1 MPLSGKQ
8 LFLEVAVNR
17 DLPKTL
23 HYRLPVGMM
32 AQVGVRVEV
41 PLRGGSEVGFVV
53 STSAE
58 PPGDFPVEKIKSIQ
72 AVLDAHPLLDEER
85 IALGRWIA
93 TYYHASLGMTL
104 AAMLPVPARTKH
116 LYGYGPAGSPLDL
129 AGVTAELWNRLGN
142 GALTKRPLLRG
153 LGNDGK
159 AALKRLVEAGHL
171 RVHDEAWAP
180 PVKSKELLAVR
191 LSEGELP
198 DLAEFEKR
206 SPAQARTLS
215 CLATHATQGEL
226 VWAAEL
232 CRWAEVSH
240 STLRSMQ
247 KKELIDLLPVDR
259 LTESK
264 GGVKPTFELT
274 AEQRQALTRLG
285 DALGGYE
292 AFLLEGITG
301 SGKTEVYIRLV
312 KQALEQ
318 GRGAIVL
325 VPEIALTAQLT
336 RQFRE
341 RFGDRVALLHSR
353 QGPAQRRSEWLRLHE
368 GKATVAL
375 GPRSAVF
382 APVRNL
388 GLIVMDEEHEDAYK
402 QGETPRYHAREVAAR
417 RCRQT
422 ASVLLLGSATPAVGT
437 SYLVQQGRIERLQLT
452 HRVDGAQLP
461 TVQTVDLR
469 GRPPEQ
475 LLPPEL
481 LAAVETAVSAGQQ
494 TIILLNRRGFS
505 PFLRCSVCGHTPECP
520 DCSVS
525 LVYHKPRHELRC
537 HYCDY
542 REPRPRLCPGCGK
555 PDTLEQLGAGTQRVE
570 EELIQAMPLTRILR
584 LDTDS
589 TTGAAGHE
597 RVLSRFA
604 TGQADVLIGTQMV
617 AKGLHFPKVTV
628 VGVLYADAG
637 LALPDYRAAERA
649 FNLLYQVIGRAGR
662 GLWPGRAIIAAHTPE
677 HYAIDYACA
686 GEYAAFLEKELA
698 TRKLAAWPPFV
709 RLAALTFSAE
719 DEETAREAAAKA
731 REIVF
736 KTLTAAGFTEEQ
748 ARLLGPAPAPIARQ
762 AKRYRFQLLLKASL
776 GKALNIGLTA
786 LRKASL
792 GSKVKVTVDVDP
804 VSLL

>member
-1 MPLSGKQ
+1 MPPSLQQ
-8 LFLEVAVNR
+8 LYLEVAINR

-23 HYRLPVGMM
+23 HYRLPAGMVARVG
-32 AQVGVRVEV
+32 ARVEV
-41 PLRGGSEVGFVV
+41 PLRGSSEVGFVV
-53 STSAE
+53 AISPE
-58 PPGDFPVEKIKSIQ
+58 PPGDFPVGKIKSILT
-72 AVLDAHPLLDEER
+72 VLDARPLLDEER
-85 IALGRWIA
+85 IALGTWIA
-93 TYYHASLGMTL
+93 RYYHAPLGMTL

-116 LYGYGPAGSPLDL
+116 LYGYGPAGLPLDL
-129 AGVTAELWNRLGN
+129 AGVTAELWNRLSDGE
-142 GALTKRPLLRG
+142 LSKRPLLRG
-153 LGNDGK
+153 LGKEGK
-159 AALKRLVEAGHL
+159 AALNRLVEAGHL

-191 LSEGELP
+191 LSKGELP

-215 CLATHATQGEL
+215 CLATHATQGES

-240 STLRSMQ
+240 STLRSLQ
-247 KKELIDLLPVDR
+247 KKKLVDLFSVDR
-259 LTESK
+259 LVESE
-264 GGVKPTFELT
+264 GGAGPSFELT
-274 AEQRQALTRLG
+274 AEQRQVIARLG
-285 DALGGYE
+285 EALGGYE

-301 SGKTEVYIRLV
+301 SGKTEVYLRLV

-336 RQFRE
+336 RHFRE

-422 ASVLLLGSATPAVGT
+422 HSVLLLGSATPAVGT
-437 SYLVQQGRIERLQLT
+437 SYLVQQGRIERLRLT
-452 HRVDGAQLP
+452 HRVDGARVP
-461 TVQTVDLR
+461 TVQVVDLR
-469 GRPPEQ
+469 GRPKEQ

-481 LAAVETAVSAGQQ
+481 LAAIEEAVATGRQ
-494 TIILLNRRGFS
+494 TIILLNRRGYS
-505 PFLRCSVCGHTPECP
+505 PILRCSVCGHTPTCP

-525 LVYHKPRHELRC
+525 LVFHKPRNELRC

-542 REPRPRLCPGCGK
+542 REVRPTSCPGCGK
-555 PDTLEQLGAGTQRVE
+555 KDTLEQLGAGTQRVE
-570 EELIQAMPLTRILR
+570 EELVLALPLTRILR

-617 AKGLHFPKVTV
+617 AKGLHFPQVTV

-637 LALPDYRAAERA
+637 LALPDYRATERT

-662 GLWPGRAIIAAHTPE
+662 GLWAGRAIIAAHTPE

-686 GEYAAFLEKELA
+686 GDYAAFLEKELKM
-698 TRKLAAWPPFV
+698 RKLAAWPPFV
-709 RLAALTFSAE
+709 RLAALTFSSE
-719 DEETAREAAAKA
+719 DEDTASEAAEKA
-731 REIVF
+731 RSLILT
-736 KTLTAAGFTEEQ
+736 TLTAGGFTEEQ

-762 AKRYRFQLLLKASL
+762 AKRYRFQLLLKTSL
-776 GKALNIGLTA
+776 GKALNTGLTA
-786 LRKASL
+786 LRGASL